1 MRILYPSFVMMALTM
16 FCMVRLGLLRWVAVS
31 RGEVDPRFFSLFR
44 GYEEPEKLAAYSRH
58 VVNLFEAPLLFYVII
73 MTAFVTGQS
82 GNWLLGLAWTYVA
95 LRFFHSYVHLT
106 SNIVLIRFRIF
117 VISMLTLSALWV
129 VVLTNIMR
137 QGN

>member
-1 MRILYPSFVMMALTM
+1 MQILYPSFVMMALTI
-16 FCMVRLGLLRWVAVS
+16 FCMVRLGLLRWAAVN
-31 RGEVDPRFFSLFR
+31 RGEVDPRFFSLYR

-82 GNWLLGLAWTYVA
+82 GIWLLGLAWAYVG

-106 SNIVLIRFRIF
+106 SNVVLIRFRIF
-117 VISMLTLSALWV
+117 VVSMLTLSVLWV
-129 VVLTNIMR
+129 IVLTNIMR

>member
-1 MRILYPSFVMMALTM
+1 MQILYPSFVMMALTI
-16 FCMVRLGLLRWVAVS
+16 FCMVRLGFLRWAAVN
-31 RGEVDPRFFSLFR
+31 RGEVDPRFFSLYR

-82 GNWLLGLAWTYVA
+82 GNWLLGLAWAYVGF
-95 LRFFHSYVHLT
+95 RFFHSYVHLT
-106 SNIVLIRFRIF
+106 SNVVLIRFRIF
-117 VISMLTLSALWV
+117 VVSMLTLSALWV
-129 VVLTNIMR
+129 IVLTNIMR

>member
-1 MRILYPSFVMMALTM
+1 MQILYPSFVMMALTI
-16 FCMVRLGLLRWVAVS
+16 FCMVRLGFLRWAAVS
-31 RGEVDPRFFSLFR
+31 RGEVDPRFFSLYR

-82 GNWLLGLAWTYVA
+82 GNWLLGLAWAYVGF
-95 LRFFHSYVHLT
+95 RFFHSYVHLT
-106 SNIVLIRFRIF
+106 SNVVLIRFRIF
-117 VISMLTLSALWV
+117 VVSMLTLSALWII
-129 VVLTNIMR
+129 VLTNIMR

>member
-1 MRILYPSFVMMALTM
+1 MQILYPSFVMMALTM
-16 FCMVRLGLLRWVAVS
+16 FCMVRLGLLRWAAVS

-73 MTAFVTGQS
+73 LTAFVTGQS
-82 GNWLLGLAWTYVA
+82 GNWLLGLAWAYVG

-117 VISMLTLSALWV
+117 VVSMLTLSVLWII
-129 VVLTNIMR
+129 VLTNIMR

>member
-1 MRILYPSFVMMALTM
+1 MRILYPAFAMIALTI

-44 GYEEPEKLAAYSRH
+44 GYDEPQKLAAYSRH
-58 VVNLFEAPLLFYVII
+58 VVNLFEAPLLFYVIVL
-73 MTAFVTGQS
+73 MAFVTGQS

-106 SNIVLIRFRIF
+106 SNVVLTRFRIF
-117 VISMLTLSALWV
+117 VASMLSLSALWV
-129 VVLTNIMR
+129 IVLTNIMR
-137 QGN
+137 Q

>member
-1 MRILYPSFVMMALTM
+1 MQILYPSFVMMALTM

-82 GNWLLGLAWTYVA
+82 GNWLLGLAWAYVGF
-95 LRFFHSYVHLT
+95 RFFHSYVHLT
-106 SNIVLIRFRIF
+106 SNVVLIRFRIF
-117 VISMLTLSALWV
+117 VVSMLTLSALWV
-129 VVLTNIMR
+129 IVLTNIMR

>member
-1 MRILYPSFVMMALTM
+1 MRILYPAFAMMALTI

-44 GYEEPEKLAAYSRH
+44 GYDEPQKLAAYSRH
-58 VVNLFEAPLLFYVII
+58 VVNLFEAPLLFYVIVL
-73 MTAFVTGQS
+73 TAFVTGQS

-106 SNIVLIRFRIF
+106 SNVVLTRFRIF
-117 VISMLTLSALWV
+117 VASMLSLSALWV
-129 VVLTNIMR
+129 IVLTSIMR
-137 QGN
+137 Q

>member
-1 MRILYPSFVMMALTM
+1 MQILYPSFVMMALTI
-16 FCMVRLGLLRWVAVS
+16 FCMVRLGLLRWAAVN
-31 RGEVDPRFFSLFR
+31 RGEVDPRFFSLYR

-82 GNWLLGLAWTYVA
+82 GNWLLGLAWAYVG

-106 SNIVLIRFRIF
+106 SNVVLIRFRIF
-117 VISMLTLSALWV
+117 VVSMLTLSVLWV
-129 VVLTNIMR
+129 IVLTNIMR

>member
-1 MRILYPSFVMMALTM
+1 MQILYPSFVMMALTM
-16 FCMVRLGLLRWVAVS
+16 FCMVRLGLLRWAAVS

-73 MTAFVTGQS
+73 LTAFVTGQS

-117 VISMLTLSALWV
+117 VVSMLTLSALWV
-129 VVLTNIMR
+129 IVLTNIMR